1 MNDRIEVTLRSAAQS
16 RAVEVSVKCDVDIDL
31 YDDVLPMGRAI
42 FHLKAIRVKG
52 EAVEDVPKVNSV
64 DWKADALICYGGD
77 GLHQVTIRI
86 PFRMIDQIH
95 VRNRNEG

>member
-1 MNDRIEVTLRSAAQS
+1 MSDRIEVTAKSAAQS
-16 RAVEVSVKCDVDIDL
+16 RGVEVSVKCDVEIDL
-31 YDDVLPMGRAI
+31 HDDVLPMGEALLI
-42 FHLKAIRVKG
+42 LKAIRVKG

-64 DWKADALICYGGD
+64 DWRADALICYGGD

-86 PFRMIDQIH
+86 PFRMIDRIH